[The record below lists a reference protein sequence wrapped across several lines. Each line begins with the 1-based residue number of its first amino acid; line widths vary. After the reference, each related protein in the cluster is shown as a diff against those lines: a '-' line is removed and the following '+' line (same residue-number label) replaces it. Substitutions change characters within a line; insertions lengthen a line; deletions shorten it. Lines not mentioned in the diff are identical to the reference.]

1 MEHDLDQFV
10 AESEKD
16 SLLNV
21 LPLSKIW
28 QRFAKWERPGRSGFS
43 REAESDGL
51 ELLVPVKIAFEVLK
65 ENHFL
70 A

>member
-28 QRFAKWERPGRSGFS
+28 QRFARWERPRWCGFKG
-43 REAESDGL
+43 ETESDGL
-51 ELLVPVKIAFEVLK
+51 ELLVPVKIAFEMLK
-65 ENHFL
+65 ENHLL